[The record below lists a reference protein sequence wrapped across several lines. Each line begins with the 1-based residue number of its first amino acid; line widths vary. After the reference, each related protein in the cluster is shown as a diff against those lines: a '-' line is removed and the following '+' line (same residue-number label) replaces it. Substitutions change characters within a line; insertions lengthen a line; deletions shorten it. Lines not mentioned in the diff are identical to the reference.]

1 MSLRPL
7 PLALALGCF
16 TLAGALVLRTRRDA
30 EGARASLLER
40 LVGPFAGLAASAE
53 WVRADL
59 AQREGRFGVFCE
71 RAESALEL
79 APSDPDTWIYY
90 ASKLLFER
98 ASPEHEPER
107 ERRESWTR
115 AGIEVLGRAAREC
128 ARPSEIWF
136 FEGCV
141 FASWMEIPD
150 AQRPWPESREELRQH
165 ALEDFARARA
175 LGHPRAGLFE
185 EALRDR

>member
-1 MSLRPL
+1 MRSRAL

-16 TLAGALVLRTRRDA
+16 ALAGAIVLRTRSNADA
-30 EGARASLLER
+30 RRGSLLER

-53 WVRADL
+53 WVRADV
-59 AQREGRFGVFCE
+59 AQRDGRFGVFCE

-79 APSDPDTWIYY
+79 APSDAQAWIYY
-90 ASKLLFER
+90 ASKLLLER
-98 ASPEHEPER
+98 ASNDREPDR

-115 AGIEVLGRAAREC
+115 AGIEVLGRAAKEC
-128 ARPSEIWF
+128 AQPSEIWF

-150 AQRPWPESREELRQH
+150 ADRPWPETREELRQH

-175 LGHPRAGLFE
+175 LGHPRAGMLE
-185 EALRDR
+185 EALRGR